1 MSEGIRPTRAKYD
14 ALAEATKQWSQT
26 ALPKLPPD
34 YDKIAERVNSHQV
47 LEREQAEMMAKMAG
61 LKRNTESRQAAY
73 DAMDSHLN
81 HDLSPV
87 DERDKSPIEAALDN
101 LQYATRLLE
110 SCIGELS
117 RRLEPVSLPCTPI
130 VGNKQK
136 PASSPMEEVILDRRD
151 EVIAV
156 HDRIRGII
164 ERLQL

>member
-14 ALAEATKQWSQT
+14 ALAEATKQWADNRPSGVLQPLNRAIET
-26 ALPKLPPD
+26 GAAAKNMFAPP
-34 YDKIAERVNSHQV
+34 EMLNQV
-47 LEREQAEMMAKMAG
+47 A
-61 LKRNTESRQAAY
+61 
-73 DAMDSHLN
+73 
-81 HDLSPV
+81 
-87 DERDKSPIEAALDN
+87 ERDKSPIEAALDN
-101 LQYATRLLE
+101 LHYATHLLE

-130 VGNKQK
+130 VGNERK

-151 EVIAV
+151 EVIAA